1 MTAYEHSHLFCSIVV
16 VHTNF
21 EIITAHNHPLLSL
34 NKLTRTNRSAGDV
47 PLADHVSGVVIPNI
61 QLAGE
66 EGSQNPGLCR
76 VHVYTLHSFGVI
88 H

>member
-1 MTAYEHSHLFCSIVV
+1 MTAQEHSHLFCSIVV

-76 VHVYTLHSFGVI
+76 VHVYTLHSFGVV